1 MSLQQQNSLAD
12 LRQTEPVTGNANGT
26 NVQLIKA
33 MCCAGLY
40 PNVIVAPRELVPNKS
55 SSSKGMLDA
64 YLYLVSVLHAV
75 TSVPMCTA

>member
-55 SSSKGMLDA
+55 SSNSSSKG
-64 YLYLVSVLHAV
+64 
-75 TSVPMCTA
+75 